1 MLKVFGFLGAGLL
14 FLIVNLLF
22 RFIKKTEG
30 IGFGDVELIAI
41 AGLFLGGYKII
52 YALLVSCIVGGIIL
66 IIISIMKKDKNKQY
80 PFAVILT
87 SGIVLAMFT
96 GDFVIDWY
104 LKVLG
109 VGVI

>member
-14 FLIVNLLF
+14 FLVVNLLF
-22 RFIKKTEG
+22 RFIKKSDG

-41 AGLFLGGYKII
+41 AGLILGGYKII
-52 YALLVSCIVGGIIL
+52 FALLVSCIVGGIIL
-66 IIISIMKKDKNKQY
+66 IIISIAKKDKNKQY

-87 SGIVLAMFT
+87 SGIALAMFA
-96 GDFVIDWY
+96 GDYVVNWY
-104 LKVLG
+104 LKLLG